1 MIRDDL
7 NTLPLPDLFA
17 RLTSTGLVER
27 LLDLAHAEDL
37 GVHGDVTSRACLTE
51 DRAGVA
57 HVVAR
62 RAGVISGLAVL
73 PLVAARFAPDVR
85 VETLHVDGTPAGPGD
100 VLATLRGPLRPI
112 LAMERTALNLVG
124 RLSGI
129 ASLTR
134 SHVGA
139 IPPGARAALYDTRKT
154 TPGLRVLEK
163 YAVRCGGGRCH
174 RLGLHDALLIK
185 DNHLAGV
192 STRDLPGF
200 VAAAVAR
207 GRAFAPIAFAQV
219 EADTLDQVEALLTL
233 PPGTIDIILLD
244 NMPPADLAKAARMRD
259 ARNPGL
265 ELEASG
271 GVTLGTIPVIAT
283 TGVDRISVGALTHH
297 AVSLDVA
304 LDVEPDAGAA

>member
-17 RLTSTGLVER
+17 RLASTGLIER

-37 GVHGDVTSRACLTE
+37 GTHGDVTSRACIPESRT
-51 DRAGVA
+51 GVA

-73 PLVAARFAPDVR
+73 PLVAARFAPGVR
-85 VETLHVDGTPAGPGD
+85 VDTFHADGTPANPGD
-100 VLATLRGPLRPI
+100 VLATFRGPLRPI

-139 IPPGARAALYDTRKT
+139 ILPGSRAALYDTRKT

-192 STRDLPGF
+192 STRDLPAF

-207 GRAFAPIAFAQV
+207 ARTLAPITFAQV

-244 NMPPADLAKAARMRD
+244 NMPPADLARAARLRD
-259 ARNPGL
+259 ERSPGL

-271 GVTLGTIPVIAT
+271 GVTLGTIPVIAM

-304 LDVEPDAGAA
+304 LDIDTDAERA